1 MISCFSRERVY
12 LNLKGFF
19 LFSQTQKTSMRFILV
34 SLILLFVNISGYSN
48 KTDVFTD
55 QSIEVGFP
63 DIIVKNVKQSINI
76 YVTDEKIA
84 EQFNNTKVNV
94 ILSGTNINAE
104 VINGV
109 ITLPYTF
116 NKKETITIGI
126 GDFMHSE
133 PVNPIPLWFSI
144 LPPLIAILIALI
156 IREVYT
162 ALFIGIWVGTAIIY
176 YYKGSWLLVA
186 IFKGFLAILD
196 TYIIQSLN
204 NSGHLAIILFS
215 MIIAATVSLISKN
228 GGMKGVVNRLSKYAT
243 SPRSGSF
250 ITWLLGIII
259 FFDDYANTLVV
270 GNTMRPLAD
279 KLRISREKLSYIIDS
294 TAAPVASIA
303 FVTTWIGAELSYI
316 QDGINTLNLNESAY
330 GVFFNSLAYSF
341 YPFFTLAFILILIWK
356 NVDYGPML
364 KAETLARK
372 QGSSSPNT
380 YSVDEKIS
388 YDLMEEISA
397 KEGVTPRSFNAVI
410 PILVIIFGTLSAL
423 LYTGWNQEVWNSNTL
438 GFFEKLSDTIGSAD
452 SYIALLW
459 ASLASLFTALILT
472 LSQKLLSLKDSVES
486 IIQGF
491 KTMLPAIMILTLAWS
506 VALITEHMHTAN
518 FISGLLMD
526 ASVSPYLIPVITF
539 VISALVS
546 FSTGSSWGTMAILYP
561 LILPSGWLLA
571 ENSGLDYETTLSIF
585 HNIAAAVLTG
595 SVLGDH
601 CSPISDTTILSSL
614 ASSCPHIE
622 HVRTQL
628 PYALTTGAVA
638 IILGTLPASY
648 GVSPWILFPVGIIGI
663 YLVIHFLGKPSEGV
677 KMIQHNTTTT
687 QP

>member
-1 MISCFSRERVY
+1 MRSILISLFLLLV
-12 LNLKGFF
+12 NL
-19 LFSQTQKTSMRFILV
+19 SC
-34 SLILLFVNISGYSN
+34 YSAE
-48 KTDVFTD
+48 TDVFTN
-55 QSIEVGFP
+55 QNIEVSFP
-63 DIIVKNVKQSINI
+63 EIIVKDVQHNI
-76 YVTDEKIA
+76 EIRITNEEIA
-84 EQFNNTKVNV
+84 NSFNNKQVAA
-94 ILSGTNINAE
+94 IISGTSVKAE
-104 VINGV
+104 VKNGI

-116 NKKETITIGI
+116 DEKETVTISI
-126 GDFMHSE
+126 GNFTHSK

-144 LPPLIAILIALI
+144 LPPLIAILIALL
-156 IREVYT
+156 IREVYS
-162 ALFIGIWVGTAIIY
+162 ALFVGIWVGTAIIY
-176 YYKGSWLLVA
+176 YYKGSWILVA

-250 ITWLLGIII
+250 ITWLLGIVI

-294 TAAPVASIA
+294 TAAPVASVA

-316 QDGINTLNLNESAY
+316 QDGINTLDLDESAY

-356 NVDYGPML
+356 KVDYGPML
-364 KAETLARK
+364 KAEKTARIH
-372 QGSSSPNT
+372 GSSSPNT
-380 YSVDEKIS
+380 KSIDEEIS
-388 YDLMEEISA
+388 NNLVEEISA
-397 KEGVTPRSFNAVI
+397 KKGVTPRSLNAVI

-423 LYTGWNQEVWNSNTL
+423 LYTGWNQEVWSNSSL
-438 GFFEKLSDTIGSAD
+438 SFFEKLSDTIGNAD
-452 SYIALLW
+452 SFIALLW
-459 ASLASLFTALILT
+459 ASLASLFTALTLT
-472 LSQKLLSLKDSVES
+472 LSQRLLSLKDSVES

-506 VALITEHMHTAN
+506 VALITEHMHTAD

-539 VISALVS
+539 IVAALVS

-561 LILPSGWLLA
+561 LILPTGWLLA
-571 ENSGLDYETTLSIF
+571 ENSGLDYDTTLSIF

-614 ASSCPHIE
+614 ATSCPHIE

-638 IILGTLPASY
+638 IFLGTLPASF
-648 GVSPWILFPVGIIGI
+648 GISPWILFPLGIIGL
-663 YLVIHFLGKPSEGV
+663 YLVIHFLGKPSEKV
-677 KMIQHNTTTT
+677 KS
-687 QP
+687 

>member
-1 MISCFSRERVY
+1 
-12 LNLKGFF
+12 
-19 LFSQTQKTSMRFILV
+19 MRLV
-34 SLILLFVNISGYSN
+34 SISILILLLSFTAYSSESEILTQYNTTFTFPNIIVKG
-48 KTDVFTD
+48 VE
-55 QSIEVGFP
+55 QSIEIKITDKETADYF
-63 DIIVKNVKQSINI
+63 NNKQVIINI
-76 YVTDEKIA
+76 SDIK
-84 EQFNNTKVNV
+84 QK
-94 ILSGTNINAE
+94 AE
-104 VINGV
+104 VIDGV
-109 ITLPYTF
+109 ITLPYNF
-116 NKKETITIGI
+116 DKQETITISI
-126 GDFMHSE
+126 GNLTHSE
-133 PVNPIPLWFSI
+133 PVNPMPLWLSI
-144 LPPLIAILIALI
+144 LPPLIAILVALI
-156 IREVYT
+156 IREVYM
-162 ALFIGIWVGTAIIY
+162 ALFLGIWVGTAIIY
-176 YYKGSWLLVA
+176 YYKGSMILIA
-186 IFKGFLAILD
+186 IFQGFLAILD
-196 TYIIQSLN
+196 TYILQSLN
-204 NSGHLAIILFS
+204 NSGHLSIILFS

-228 GGMKGVVNRLSKYAT
+228 GGMNGVVNRLSKYAT

-316 QDGINTLNLNESAY
+316 QDGINTLDLDESAY

-356 NVDYGPML
+356 KVDYGPML
-364 KAETLARK
+364 KAEKSARQFGTLNLDSNSIDK
-372 QGSSSPNT
+372 
-380 YSVDEKIS
+380 DIS
-388 YDLMEEISA
+388 NDLLDEISA
-397 KEGVTPRSFNAVI
+397 KEGVIPRSFNAVI

-423 LYTGWNQEVWNSNTL
+423 LYTGWNQDVWNNSSL
-438 GFFEKLSDTIGSAD
+438 GFFEKLSDTIGNAD

-459 ASLASLFTALILT
+459 ASLGSLFTAIVLT
-472 LSQKLLSLKDSVES
+472 LSQRLLSLKDTVES

-539 VISALVS
+539 IVAALVS

-561 LILPSGWLLA
+561 LILPTGWLLA
-571 ENSGLDYETTLSIF
+571 ENSGLDYDTTLSIF

-614 ASSCPHIE
+614 ATSCPHIE

-628 PYALTTGAVA
+628 PYALTTGAIA
-638 IILGTLPASY
+638 ILLGTLPAAY
-648 GVSPWILFPVGIIGI
+648 GISPWILFPTGIGGL
-663 YLVIHFLGKPSEGV
+663 YLIIHFFGKPSES
-677 KMIQHNTTTT
+677 
-687 QP
+687 

>member
-1 MISCFSRERVY
+1 
-12 LNLKGFF
+12 
-19 LFSQTQKTSMRFILV
+19 MR
-34 SLILLFVNISGYSN
+34 LIIVALLLLLVNISCYSN
-48 KTDVFTD
+48 ETDIFTN
-55 QSIEVGFP
+55 QNIEITFP
-63 DIIVKNVKQSINI
+63 EIIVKNVQQDIDI
-76 YVTDEKIA
+76 RIIDEKIA
-84 EQFNNTKVNV
+84 RSFNKKQVDV
-94 ILSGTNINAE
+94 IISGTKIEAE

-109 ITLPYTF
+109 IILPYTF
-116 NKKETITIGI
+116 DTKETLTISI
-126 GDFMHSE
+126 GSFTHSE

-144 LPPLIAILIALI
+144 LPPLIAILIALV

-162 ALFIGIWVGTAIIY
+162 ALFAGIWVGTTIIY
-176 YYKGSWLLVA
+176 FYKGSLFLVA
-186 IFKGFLAILD
+186 LFKGLLAILD

-228 GGMKGVVNRLSKYAT
+228 GGMKGVVTRLSKYAT

-250 ITWLLGIII
+250 ITWLLGLII

-294 TAAPVASIA
+294 TAAPVASVA

-316 QDGINTLNLNESAY
+316 QDGINTLNINESAY

-341 YPFFTLAFILILIWK
+341 YPFFTLAFVVILIWK
-356 NVDYGPML
+356 KVDYGPML
-364 KAETLARK
+364 KAEKRARHD
-372 QGSSSPNT
+372 GSLSANNNSI
-380 YSVDEKIS
+380 DAEIA
-388 YDLMEEISA
+388 YDLIEEISA
-397 KEGVTPRSFNAVI
+397 KKGVTPRSLNAVI
-410 PILVIIFGTLSAL
+410 PILVIIIGTLSAL
-423 LYTGWNQEVWNSNTL
+423 LYTGWNQQVWNNNSVS
-438 GFFEKLSDTIGSAD
+438 FFEKLSETIGQAD

-459 ASLASLFTALILT
+459 ASLGSLFTALALT
-472 LSQKLLSLKDSVES
+472 LSQRLLSLKDAVES

-506 VALITEHMHTAN
+506 VALITEHMHTAD

-526 ASVSPYLIPVITF
+526 ASVSPYLLPVITF
-539 VISALVS
+539 IIAALVS

-571 ENSGLDYETTLSIF
+571 ENSGLDYDTTLSIF
-585 HNIAAAVLTG
+585 HNLAAAVLTG

-638 IILGTLPASY
+638 IFLGTLPASF
-648 GVSPWILFPVGIIGI
+648 GISPWILFPIGI
-663 YLVIHFLGKPSEGV
+663 GGLYLVIHIFGKPSEKIKV
-677 KMIQHNTTTT
+677 VD
-687 QP
+687 

>member
-1 MISCFSRERVY
+1 
-12 LNLKGFF
+12 
-19 LFSQTQKTSMRFILV
+19 MRLVFVSLFIL
-34 SLILLFVNISGYSN
+34 LVNISCYAN
-48 KTDVFTD
+48 ETYVFTNQNTEISFPNIIVQD
-55 QSIEVGFP
+55 VEQSIVLK
-63 DIIVKNVKQSINI
+63 I
-76 YVTDEKIA
+76 TDEA
-84 EQFNNTKVNV
+84 TADYFNNKFIDVL
-94 ILSGTNINAE
+94 ISGQSQKAE
-104 VINGV
+104 VIDGI
-109 ITLPYTF
+109 ITLPYNF
-116 NKKETITIGI
+116 EKQEILTISIGS
-126 GDFMHSE
+126 FTHSE
-133 PVNPIPLWFSI
+133 PVNPMPLWFSI

-156 IREVYT
+156 IREVYM
-162 ALFIGIWVGTAIIY
+162 ALFAGIWVGTAIIY
-176 YYKGSWLLVA
+176 YYKGSMILVA

-196 TYIIQSLN
+196 TYIIESLN
-204 NSGHLAIILFS
+204 NSGHLSIILFS

-228 GGMKGVVNRLSKYAT
+228 GGMNGVVNRLSKYAT

-250 ITWLLGIII
+250 ITWLLGIVI

-316 QDGINTLNLNESAY
+316 QDGINTLNLDESAY

-341 YPFFTLAFILILIWK
+341 YPIFTLAFILIIIWK
-356 NVDYGPML
+356 RVDYGPML
-364 KAETLARK
+364 KAEKLAR
-372 QGSSSPNT
+372 QYGTLSTNDVSI
-380 YSVDEKIS
+380 DEDIS
-388 YDLMEEISA
+388 NDMIEEISA
-397 KEGVTPRSFNAVI
+397 KEGIKPRSFNAVI
-410 PILVIIFGTLSAL
+410 PILVIIFGTLTAL
-423 LYTGWNQEVWNSNTL
+423 LYTGWNQEVWNNNSL
-438 GFFEKLSDTIGSAD
+438 GFFEKLSDTIGNAD

-472 LSQKLLSLKDSVES
+472 LSQRLLSLTEAIES

-506 VALITEHMHTAN
+506 VALITEHMHTAD

-539 VISALVS
+539 IVAALVS

-561 LILPSGWLLA
+561 LILPTGWLLA
-571 ENSGLDYETTLSIF
+571 ENSGLDYDTTLTIF

-614 ASSCPHIE
+614 ATSCPHIE

-628 PYALTTGAVA
+628 PYALTTGAIA

-648 GVSPWILFPVGIIGI
+648 GISPWILFPVGIGGL
-663 YLVIHFLGKPSEGV
+663 YLIIHIFGKPTEL
-677 KMIQHNTTTT
+677 
-687 QP
+687 

>member
-1 MISCFSRERVY
+1 MRLLLISV
-12 LNLKGFF
+12 
-19 LFSQTQKTSMRFILV
+19 
-34 SLILLFVNISGYSN
+34 LLLLVNISCYPN
-48 KTDVFTD
+48 ETDVFTN
-55 QSIEVGFP
+55 QNIEVSFP
-63 DIIVKNVKQSINI
+63 EIIVKDVQQTIDLRITDEEIANSFNNNVINVK
-76 YVTDEKIA
+76 
-84 EQFNNTKVNV
+84 
-94 ILSGTNINAE
+94 LSGEIIAA
-104 VINGV
+104 VVKNGS
-109 ITLPYTF
+109 ITIPYTF
-116 NKKETITIGI
+116 DKKEILTISI
-126 GDFMHSE
+126 GDFSQSE
-133 PVNPIPLWFSI
+133 PVNPIPLWLSV

-162 ALFIGIWVGTAIIY
+162 ALFVGIWVGTSIIY
-176 YYKGSWLLVA
+176 FYKGSWFLIA

-204 NSGHLAIILFS
+204 NSGHLAIILFT

-243 SPRSGSF
+243 SPRSGSL
-250 ITWLLGIII
+250 ITWLMGIVI

-279 KLRISREKLSYIIDS
+279 RLRISREKLSYIIDS
-294 TAAPVASIA
+294 TAAPVASVA

-341 YPFFTLAFILILIWK
+341 YPFFTLAFILILIWR

-364 KAETLARK
+364 KAERLARQK
-372 QGSSSPNT
+372 GSQAF
-380 YSVDEKIS
+380 DEDSIDAEIS
-388 YDLMEEISA
+388 HDLVEEISA
-397 KEGVTPRSFNAVI
+397 KKGVTSRSVNAVI
-410 PILVIIFGTLSAL
+410 PILVIIFGMLSAL
-423 LYTGWNQEVWNSNTL
+423 LYTGWNQEVWDNNSL
-438 GFFEKLSDTIGSAD
+438 SFFEKLSETIGNAD
-452 SYIALLW
+452 SYLSLLW
-459 ASLASLFTALILT
+459 ASIASMFTAIILT
-472 LSQKLLSLKDSVES
+472 VSQRLLSITETVES

-506 VALITEHMHTAN
+506 VALLTEHMHTAD

-526 ASVSPYLIPVITF
+526 ASVSPYLLPVITF
-539 VISALVS
+539 LISALVS

-638 IILGTLPASY
+638 ILLGTLPASY
-648 GVSPWILFPVGIIGI
+648 GISSWILFPVGILGL
-663 YLVIHFLGKPSEGV
+663 YLVIRVFGKPSEKLKIKV
-677 KMIQHNTTTT
+677 
-687 QP
+687 

>member
-1 MISCFSRERVY
+1 
-12 LNLKGFF
+12 
-19 LFSQTQKTSMRFILV
+19 MRLV
-34 SLILLFVNISGYSN
+34 SISILILLLSFTAYSSESEILTQYNTTFTFPNIIVKG
-48 KTDVFTD
+48 VE
-55 QSIEVGFP
+55 QSIEIKITDKETADYFNNKQ
-63 DIIVKNVKQSINI
+63 IIINI
-76 YVTDEKIA
+76 SDIK
-84 EQFNNTKVNV
+84 QK
-94 ILSGTNINAE
+94 AE
-104 VINGV
+104 VIDGV
-109 ITLPYTF
+109 ITLPYNF
-116 NKKETITIGI
+116 DKQETITISI
-126 GDFMHSE
+126 GNLTHSE
-133 PVNPIPLWFSI
+133 PVNPMPLWLSI
-144 LPPLIAILIALI
+144 LPPLIAILVALI
-156 IREVYT
+156 IREVYM
-162 ALFIGIWVGTAIIY
+162 ALFLGIWVGTAIIY
-176 YYKGSWLLVA
+176 YYKGSMILIA
-186 IFKGFLAILD
+186 IFQGFLSILD
-196 TYIIQSLN
+196 TYILQSLN
-204 NSGHLAIILFS
+204 NSGHLSIILFS

-228 GGMKGVVNRLSKYAT
+228 GGMNGVVNRLSKYAT

-316 QDGINTLNLNESAY
+316 QDGINTLDLDESAY

-356 NVDYGPML
+356 KVDYGPML
-364 KAETLARK
+364 KAEKSARQFGTLNLDSNSIDK
-372 QGSSSPNT
+372 
-380 YSVDEKIS
+380 DIS
-388 YDLMEEISA
+388 NDLLDEISA
-397 KEGVTPRSFNAVI
+397 KEGVIPRSFNAVI

-423 LYTGWNQEVWNSNTL
+423 LYTGWNQDVWNNSSL
-438 GFFEKLSDTIGSAD
+438 GFFEKLSDTIGNAD

-459 ASLASLFTALILT
+459 ASLGSLFTAIVLT
-472 LSQKLLSLKDSVES
+472 LSQRLLSLKDTVES

-539 VISALVS
+539 IVAALVS

-561 LILPSGWLLA
+561 LILPTGWLLA
-571 ENSGLDYETTLSIF
+571 ENSGLDYDTTLSIF

-614 ASSCPHIE
+614 ATSCPHIE

-628 PYALTTGAVA
+628 PYALTTGAIA
-638 IILGTLPASY
+638 ILLGTLPAAY
-648 GVSPWILFPVGIIGI
+648 GISPWILFPTGIGGL
-663 YLVIHFLGKPSEGV
+663 YLIIHFFGKPSES
-677 KMIQHNTTTT
+677 
-687 QP
+687 

>member
-1 MISCFSRERVY
+1 MMRLIISLFIFSIFSVISLVVHSQNLVV
-12 LNLKGFF
+12 LNNENIELT
-19 LFSQTQKTSMRFILV
+19 LPHIVVQNVSQDIFILILNKEIAD
-34 SLILLFVNISGYSN
+34 SLNYKHLDVLISG
-48 KTDVFTD
+48 K
-55 QSIEVGFP
+55 
-63 DIIVKNVKQSINI
+63 
-76 YVTDEKIA
+76 KIST
-84 EQFNNTKVNV
+84 QIKDG
-94 ILSGTNINAE
+94 L
-104 VINGV
+104 
-109 ITLPYTF
+109 ITLPYSF
-116 NKKETITIGI
+116 EKKEILTISIGN
-126 GDFMHSE
+126 FTHSE
-133 PVNPIPLWFSI
+133 PVNPIPLWMSI
-144 LPPLIAILIALI
+144 LPPLIAIFIALI

-162 ALFIGIWVGTAIIY
+162 ALFMGIWVGTAIIY
-176 YYKGSWLLVA
+176 YYKGSIIIVA
-186 IFKGFLAILD
+186 VFKGFLAILD

-250 ITWLLGIII
+250 ITWLMGIII

-294 TAAPVASIA
+294 TAAPVASVA

-330 GVFFNSLAYSF
+330 GVFFNSLAYSY
-341 YPFFTLAFILILIWK
+341 YPFFTLGFILILIWK
-356 NVDYGPML
+356 KVDFGPML
-364 KAETLARK
+364 KAERNAR
-372 QGSSSPNT
+372 QYGSSSSHN
-380 YSVDEKIS
+380 IS
-388 YDLMEEISA
+388 IDSDIADDMLEELSA
-397 KEGVTPRSFNAVI
+397 KEGITPRSFNAVI
-410 PILVIIFGTLSAL
+410 PVLVIIFGTLSGL
-423 LYTGWNQEVWNSNTL
+423 LYTGWNQEVWNNNTL
-438 GFFEKLSDTIGSAD
+438 GFFEKLSETIGSAD

-459 ASLASLFTALILT
+459 ASLGSLFTAITLT
-472 LSQKLLSLKDSVES
+472 LSQRLLSLKDSVES
-486 IIQGF
+486 IIKGF

-518 FISGLLMD
+518 FISGLLTE
-526 ASVSPYLIPVITF
+526 ASVSPYLLPVITF
-539 VISALVS
+539 IISALVS

-571 ENSGLDYETTLSIF
+571 ENAGLDYETILSIF

-614 ASSCPHIE
+614 ATSCPHIE

-638 IILGTLPASY
+638 IVLGTLPASF
-648 GVSPWILFPVGIIGI
+648 GISPWILFPLGFVGL
-663 YLVIHFLGKPSEGV
+663 YLVIHFIGKPADKLKSEYE
-677 KMIQHNTTTT
+677 K
-687 QP
+687 

>member
-1 MISCFSRERVY
+1 
-12 LNLKGFF
+12 
-19 LFSQTQKTSMRFILV
+19 MRLVFV
-34 SLILLFVNISGYSN
+34 SLFLLLVNISCYAN
-48 KTDVFTD
+48 ETYVFTNQNTEISFPNIIVQGVE
-55 QSIEVGFP
+55 QSIE
-63 DIIVKNVKQSINI
+63 IKI
-76 YVTDEKIA
+76 TDEA
-84 EQFNNTKVNV
+84 TADYFNNKFIDVL
-94 ILSGTNINAE
+94 ISGTSQKAE
-104 VINGV
+104 VIDGI
-109 ITLPYTF
+109 ITLPYNF
-116 NKKETITIGI
+116 YKQETLTISVGN
-126 GDFMHSE
+126 FSHSE
-133 PVNPIPLWFSI
+133 PINPMPLWLSI

-156 IREVYT
+156 IREVYI
-162 ALFIGIWVGTAIIY
+162 ALFAGIWVGTAIIY
-176 YYKGSWLLVA
+176 YYKGSMILVA

-196 TYIIQSLN
+196 TYIVESLN
-204 NSGHLAIILFS
+204 NSGHLSIILFS

-228 GGMKGVVNRLSKYAT
+228 GGMNGVVNRLSKYAT

-250 ITWLLGIII
+250 ITWLLGIVI

-316 QDGINTLNLNESAY
+316 QDGINTLNLDESAY

-341 YPFFTLAFILILIWK
+341 YPIFTLAFILILIWK
-356 NVDYGPML
+356 KVDYGPML
-364 KAETLARK
+364 KAEKLAR
-372 QGSSSPNT
+372 QYGTLPTNNISI
-380 YSVDEKIS
+380 DEGIS
-388 YDLMEEISA
+388 DDMIEEISA
-397 KEGVTPRSFNAVI
+397 KEGIKSRSLNAVI
-410 PILVIIFGTLSAL
+410 PILVIIFGTLTAL
-423 LYTGWNQEVWNSNTL
+423 LYTGWNQEVWNNNSL
-438 GFFEKLSDTIGSAD
+438 GFFEKLSDTIGNAD

-459 ASLASLFTALILT
+459 ASLGSLFTALVLT
-472 LSQKLLSLKDSVES
+472 LSQRLLSLKEAIES

-506 VALITEHMHTAN
+506 VALITEHMHTAD

-539 VISALVS
+539 IVAALVS

-561 LILPSGWLLA
+561 LILPTGWLLA
-571 ENSGLDYETTLSIF
+571 ENSGLDYDTTLSIF

-614 ASSCPHIE
+614 ATSCPHIE

-638 IILGTLPASY
+638 IILGTLPAAY
-648 GVSPWILFPVGIIGI
+648 GISPWILFPLGIGGL
-663 YLVIHFLGKPSEGV
+663 YLIIHFFGKPSES
-677 KMIQHNTTTT
+677 
-687 QP
+687 

>member
-1 MISCFSRERVY
+1 
-12 LNLKGFF
+12 
-19 LFSQTQKTSMRFILV
+19 
-34 SLILLFVNISGYSN
+34 
-48 KTDVFTD
+48 
-55 QSIEVGFP
+55 
-63 DIIVKNVKQSINI
+63 
-76 YVTDEKIA
+76 
-84 EQFNNTKVNV
+84 
-94 ILSGTNINAE
+94 
-104 VINGV
+104 
-109 ITLPYTF
+109 
-116 NKKETITIGI
+116 
-126 GDFMHSE
+126 
-133 PVNPIPLWFSI
+133 
-144 LPPLIAILIALI
+144 
-156 IREVYT
+156 
-162 ALFIGIWVGTAIIY
+162 
-176 YYKGSWLLVA
+176 
-186 IFKGFLAILD
+186 
-196 TYIIQSLN
+196 
-204 NSGHLAIILFS
+204 

-243 SPRSGSF
+243 SPKSGSF
-250 ITWLLGIII
+250 ITWLLGIVI

-294 TAAPVASIA
+294 TAAPVASVA

-356 NVDYGPML
+356 NVDFGPML
-364 KAETLARK
+364 KAEQLAREK
-372 QGSSSPNT
+372 GSTSPDIN
-380 YSVDEKIS
+380 SIDEQIS
-388 YDLMEEISA
+388 YDLVEEISA

-410 PILVIIFGTLSAL
+410 PILVIVFGTLSAL
-423 LYTGWNQEVWNSNTL
+423 LYTGWNQNVWNNSAL
-438 GFFEKLSDTIGSAD
+438 GFFEKLSDTIGNAD

-506 VALITEHMHTAN
+506 VALITEHLHTAD

-526 ASVSPYLIPVITF
+526 ASVSPYLLPVITF

-571 ENSGLDYETTLSIF
+571 ENSGLDYDITLSIF

-628 PYALTTGAVA
+628 PYALTTGAVS
-638 IILGTLPASY
+638 IFLGTLPASY
-648 GVSPWILFPVGIIGI
+648 GISPWILFPVGIGGL
-663 YLVIHFLGKPSEGV
+663 YLVIHFLGKPSEV
-677 KMIQHNTTTT
+677 IKVIKRA
-687 QP
+687 

>member
-1 MISCFSRERVY
+1 
-12 LNLKGFF
+12 
-19 LFSQTQKTSMRFILV
+19 MRLVFILI
-34 SLILLFVNISGYSN
+34 ILLFVSLSSFSDETYEL
-48 KTDVFTD
+48 TDRNTEIIYPEIIVKGVD
-55 QSIEVGFP
+55 QSIEIK
-63 DIIVKNVKQSINI
+63 II
-76 YVTDEKIA
+76 DEKTVDY
-84 EQFNNTKVNV
+84 FNDKLVEVSISGNSQSVKV
-94 ILSGTNINAE
+94 ID
-104 VINGV
+104 GV
-109 ITLPYTF
+109 ITIPYKF
-116 NKKETITIGI
+116 SKQETITISVGN
-126 GDFMHSE
+126 FTHSE
-133 PVNPIPLWFSI
+133 PVNPMPLWLSI
-144 LPPLIAILIALI
+144 FPPLIAILIALI
-156 IREVYT
+156 IREVYM
-162 ALFIGIWVGTAIIY
+162 ALFAGIWVGTAIIY
-176 YYKGSWLLVA
+176 YYKGSMLLVA
-186 IFKGFLAILD
+186 VFKGFLAILD

-204 NSGHLAIILFS
+204 NSGHLSIILFS

-228 GGMKGVVNRLSKYAT
+228 GGMNGVVNRLSKYAT

-250 ITWLLGIII
+250 ITWVLGIVI

-294 TAAPVASIA
+294 TAAPVASVA

-316 QDGINTLNLNESAY
+316 QDGINTLDLDESAY

-341 YPFFTLAFILILIWK
+341 YPFFTLAFILIIIWK
-356 NVDYGPML
+356 RVDYGPML
-364 KAETLARK
+364 KAEKLAR
-372 QGSSSPNT
+372 QFGTLSTNSSSIDEDISNDLLEDI
-380 YSVDEKIS
+380 SV
-388 YDLMEEISA
+388 

-410 PILVIIFGTLSAL
+410 PILVIIFGTLTAL
-423 LYTGWNQEVWNSNTL
+423 LYTGWNKEVWDNNYL
-438 GFFEKLSDTIGSAD
+438 GFFEKLSDTIGNAD

-459 ASLASLFTALILT
+459 ASLGSLFTAIVLT
-472 LSQKLLSLKDSVES
+472 LSQRLLSLKDSVES

-506 VALITEHMHTAN
+506 VALITEHMHTAD
-518 FISGLLMD
+518 FISGLLME

-539 VISALVS
+539 IVAALVS

-561 LILPSGWLLA
+561 LILPTGWMLA
-571 ENSGLDYETTLSIF
+571 ESSGLDYDTTLSVF

-614 ASSCPHIE
+614 ATSCPHIE

-648 GVSPWILFPVGIIGI
+648 GISPWILFPVGIGGL
-663 YLVIHFLGKPSEGV
+663 YLIIHIFGKKAV
-677 KMIQHNTTTT
+677 TNK
-687 QP
+687 